1 MKIKRLLSFLLL
13 LLTYYGGGNLAWA
26 DVSTD
31 KYTTKDGIRYVLHL
45 DKTAT
50 VAKFFPSQLN
60 DPETITIPSSVTFEG
75 ITYTV
80 TEFYLHSNVG
90 DFLKNNEEIEECTK
104 VTSIS
109 IPATLKTFTPGKFSV
124 DVNKHFHKYKLCYE
138 GDHTSLVKQL
148 PNLRYFIIDSN
159 NPYFTH
165 YHNQLLLS
173 KDKTTLYCCP
183 PGQSDPTAVIFTG
196 IKHIGP
202 YAFVG
207 CKLTKF
213 IVPASLESVDDN
225 AFSGF
230 SALQKFTSAN
240 EVQDTK
246 YQVYDGVL
254 FEFSLDNFKKYTKP
268 SKLVSYPDAKK
279 VIGYTIK
286 TNDLYGSPSSI
297 APFAFDDVVIK
308 NVFLPK
314 APSETTIGRC
324 AFFNATI
331 NSFSTSNP
339 IYKIEEFAF
348 TDANSFQSFTC
359 DNVKFGEG
367 VSVMR
372 VLPYAF
378 WNSKIIFFRF
388 PTRKV
393 NNNNEA
399 QLYIDIDDYA
409 FFNSKNLASLDI
421 PASTSTEKCLVR
433 KFGKWCFAGCTGM
446 ASFDFKGRTLSGNH
460 VLGVPEGAFAQCSN
474 LQSVY
479 FDDNAVDSI
488 GSYAFYGTQLTSWC
502 FRNQNES
509 LRKIG
514 NYAFA
519 KGFMNLNN
527 LGPNKD
533 VSNNFSGEQFNI
545 DEFSVLETIGEGAFA
560 FCNIDKA
567 LSFYKQSNS
576 NSTLIKKIE
585 PYSFAGNKF
594 KTATLTLGIEEIG
607 SGAFIDNHILEK
619 IEIPSTTKKIT
630 WLDKTITG
638 ASRYYYGSYHGNLK
652 LNQIIVRN
660 NDRYGTNST
669 NYLLYDKETKTII
682 HCAEN
687 YGINTIGGGNT
698 KKGVIIENEIPG
710 ITGIEQWAFAYNQ
723 NFEKIILPSTLT
735 KIGEA
740 AFAYAQN
747 LTSLTIPA
755 KVTTI
760 GKEPL
765 HGCSSCKDV
774 YFMPSTPPTITNQEN
789 GTRFIDGNEGHNGV
803 NIYFKKTSESKYLA
817 AKSYINAYTTANYT
831 YKIPFPK
838 EYQVK
843 QKKFTMCHDF
853 DIDCR
858 KSNFA
863 VYAINKYSKA
873 NEVPG
878 RTLKRYVPSRIGAKN
893 DKYVGVVAMM
903 YRDEKDPGYIEDG
916 NWYSIGESDYSTG
929 TEQVTKNE
937 VIGENG
943 ENNWLVPCLYPTYV
957 SVVLR
962 KQSYGMKNSKFARYI
977 QDGYVPANKA
987 YLYLDNHPYS
997 SSSAAKE
1004 LNIVLLDD
1012 EENETTD
1019 IDAPIVDVNMNKNTE
1034 YAVYYNLNG
1043 MKVEHPTKGIYICN
1057 GKKVVIK

>member
-1 MKIKRLLSFLLL
+1 M
-13 LLTYYGGGNLAWA
+13 GGGNLAWA

-45 DKTAT
+45 DQTAT

-60 DPETITIPSSVTFEG
+60 DPEKITIPSSVTFEG
-75 ITYTV
+75 IKYTV
-80 TEFYLHSNVG
+80 TEFYLHSKVG
-90 DFLKNNEEIEECTK
+90 DFLKNEEIEECTK
-104 VTSIS
+104 VTTIS

-124 DVNKHFHKYKLCYE
+124 DVKNHSDKFKLCYE

-148 PNLRYFIIDSN
+148 PNLRYFYVDSN
-159 NPYFTH
+159 NPYFTEW
-165 YHNQLLLS
+165 HNQLLLS

-183 PGQSDPTAVIFTG
+183 PGQSDPSAVIFTG

-230 SALQKFTSAN
+230 SALQNFENASTIHN
-240 EVQDTK
+240 NK
-246 YQVYDGVL
+246 YQADEAGVL
-254 FEFSLDNFKKYTKP
+254 YEF
-268 SKLVSYPDAKK
+268 VSSGDGRYEVPFQVVCYPDDMQNRSE
-279 VIGYTIK
+279 YTV
-286 TNDLYGSPSSI
+286 YARQI
-297 APFAFDDVVIK
+297 APFAFDDVTLKLLTIKDVRIRNNNGYTVISK
-308 NVFLPK
+308 GAFYNADFYNL
-314 APSETTIGRC
+314 TIDNQVS
-324 AFFNATI
+324 AI
-331 NSFSTSNP
+331 KE
-339 IYKIEEFAF
+339 YAF
-348 TDANSFQSFTC
+348 TDATISQPFTLGNSEFT
-359 DNVKFGEG
+359 EG
-367 VSVMR
+367 
-372 VLPYAF
+372 
-378 WNSKIIFFRF
+378 
-388 PTRKV
+388 
-393 NNNNEA
+393 
-399 QLYIDIDDYA
+399 
-409 FFNSKNLASLDI
+409 
-421 PASTSTEKCLVR
+421 PAT
-433 KFGKWCFAGCTGM
+433 M
-446 ASFDFKGRTLSGNH
+446 D
-460 VLGVPEGAFAQCSN
+460 
-474 LQSVY
+474 
-479 FDDNAVDSI
+479 I
-488 GSYAFYGTQLTSWC
+488 GSYAFFASKIANLILPTRNWSEGSSNTFLINIKDYAFYGSKLYLMALPKLTSEGGAYLTFGKYC
-502 FRNQNES
+502 FAFTDLPYVGFEGTSTTAPKLHLPEGIFRGCTNLEHLSFDKNSVETIGDYAFNGTKLAKWYFKDQATS
-509 LRKIG
+509 LKSIG
-514 NYAFA
+514 KYAFA
-519 KGFMNLNN
+519 PTLSK
-527 LGPNKD
+527 K
-533 VSNNFSGEQFNI
+533 STNNFNGEQFNI
-545 DEFSVLETIGEGAFA
+545 NEFSVLETIGEGAFA
-560 FCNIDKA
+560 FCNIDKT
-567 LSFYKQSNS
+567 LSFYKPSNS
-576 NSTLIKKIE
+576 ARTLIKKIE

-594 KTATLTLGIEEIG
+594 KIANLTFGIEEIG
-607 SGAFIDNHILEK
+607 SGAFIDNHILER
-619 IEIPSTTKKIT
+619 IYIPATTQKIT
-630 WLDKTITG
+630 WLDKTIRGGTG
-638 ASRYYYGSYHGNLK
+638 DYCGSCQGNLK
-652 LNQIIVRN
+652 LNQIIVKN
-660 NDRYGTNST
+660 NDRYGTNS
-669 NYLLYDKETKTII
+669 NYYLLYDKETKTII

-687 YGINTIGGGNT
+687 YGINTIGGGYT
-698 KKGVIIENEIPG
+698 TKGVIIENEIPG

-760 GKEPL
+760 GNEPL
-765 HGCSSCKDV
+765 VGCSSCKDV
-774 YFMPSTPPTITNQEN
+774 YFMPSTPPTIIDQEN
-789 GTRFIDGNEGHNGV
+789 GTCFIHGTEGHNGV
-803 NIYFKKTSESKYLA
+803 NVYFKKTSESKYLA
-817 AKSYINAYTTANYT
+817 AKSYINPYTTANYT

-858 KSNFA
+858 NSNFA

-878 RTLKRYVPSRIGAKN
+878 RSLQRYVPSRIGANN
-893 DKYVGVVAMM
+893 DKYVGVTAMM
-903 YRDEKDPGYIEDG
+903 YQDENDPKYIKDG
-916 NWYSIGESDYSTG
+916 NWYRIGESDYSTG
-929 TEQVTKNE
+929 TKQVTKKD

-957 SVVLR
+957 SVVLQ

-987 YLYLDNHPYS
+987 YLNLNNHPYS

-1043 MKVEHPTKGIYICN
+1043 MKVKHPTKGIYICN